1 MAGFGTES
9 AGRFGAIGMKR
20 REFITLLGGAGAAWP
35 LALRAQQPAGKPA
48 RIGVLSIGAIVP
60 VYLRELLQGLRDL
73 GYVEG
78 HNLVIEYRSSN
89 GQPNGPSAAA
99 TELVRAGV
107 DLIFANGSEAT
118 RAAKQVAGSIPIVMA
133 SSNPVGLG
141 FVASLS
147 RPEGNITGVSLMAPE
162 SSGKR
167 LELLKE
173 IVPSLVNVAVLWNPD
188 DPGAAASLRETV
200 AAAEAIEL
208 KPQIL
213 AAKDGNSIDAA
224 FADALKQNAQ
234 AVILLPAPTWGI
246 HLQRVA
252 DLALKDRLPSMYIAA
267 ELPQAGGLVS
277 YGVNIAALFRR
288 AAYYVD
294 RILKGAKPADLPV
307 EQPTRFE
314 LVINLKTAKALG
326 LSVPATLLISADK
339 VIE

>member
-1 MAGFGTES
+1 M
-9 AGRFGAIGMKR
+9 RR

-35 LALRAQQPAGKPA
+35 LASRAQRPAGKPA
-48 RIGVLSIGAIVP
+48 RIGILSIGAIAP
-60 VYLRELLQGLRDL
+60 VFVKEFLQALRDL

-78 HNLVIEYRSSN
+78 QNLIVAYRNSN
-89 GQPNGPSAAA
+89 GQPDGPAVAA
-99 TELVRAGV
+99 TELVKAGV

-118 RAAKQVAGSIPIVMA
+118 RAAKQVADIIPIVTI
-133 SSNPVGLG
+133 SSNPVALG

-173 IVPSLVNVAVLWNPD
+173 IVPDLANVAVLWNPD
-188 DPGAAASLRETV
+188 DPGTAASLRET
-200 AAAEAIEL
+200 ASAAEAIGL

-213 AAKDGNSIDAA
+213 AARDGNSIDAA
-224 FADALKQNAQ
+224 FADAHKQGAQ
-234 AVILLPAPTWGI
+234 AVLLLPAPTWGI
-246 HLQRVA
+246 HLRRVA
-252 DLALKDRLPSMYIAA
+252 DLALKDRLPTMYIAA
-267 ELPQAGGLVS
+267 ELPRAGGLVS
-277 YGVNIAALFRR
+277 YGVNIGALFRR

-307 EQPTRFE
+307 ELPTKFE
-314 LVINLKTAKALG
+314 LVINVKTARALG
-326 LSVPATLLISADK
+326 LVIPPTLLATADE